1 MGLFEGHETIG
12 NAMALQFE
20 VVLEKIGSIHF
31 VIVVVKNGGNK
42 IEIMVVPLQSII
54 DCEPLKIFQVYENN
68 YFRHVMVKA
77 C

>member
-12 NAMALQFE
+12 SAMALQFE
-20 VVLEKIGSIHF
+20 VVLKKIGLIHF
-31 VIVVVKNGGNK
+31 VIVVGKNGCNK

-68 YFRHVMVKA
+68 YSRHVMVKA